1 MLLLLQAGLP
11 IFFSTWDFDPSE
23 DNGLTHPKS
32 GGMIYVRTETLESWR
47 PSLYLSFTLI
57 VSLCLSLTPQ
67 TYVCPQDE
75 NTTPEMME
83 IDPRLKRRPGEKLF
97 PKRYASC
104 FSGTCYWCVGAV
116 VLQKV
121 SRLTACMQ
129 RLQAQR
135 CKKC

>member
-1 MLLLLQAGLP
+1 MSA
-11 IFFSTWDFDPSE
+11 
-23 DNGLTHPKS
+23 H
-32 GGMIYVRTETLESWR
+32 M
-47 PSLYLSFTLI
+47 
-57 VSLCLSLTPQ
+57 
-67 TYVCPQDE
+67 QDE

-121 SRLTACMQ
+121 SLLTACMQ